1 MDQRLPPPNSN
12 NWQPGHREIGGRRIY
27 FRSKW
32 EINYCRYL
40 QWLKEQGE
48 IKEWEYETETFWFEG
63 IKRGVCSYKP
73 DFKVTEKNDAV
84 AYHEVKGYFDPRSR
98 TKLKR
103 MRIYHPKVKIH
114 LIEKKFFSQNGKKL
128 SRLVPGW
135 E

>member
-1 MDQRLPPPNSN
+1 MDHRLPPTNAN
-12 NWQPGHREIGGRRIY
+12 TWKPGHREVGGRRIY

-32 EINYCRYL
+32 EANYAFYL
-40 QWLKEQGE
+40 QWLKDLSQ
-48 IKEWEYETETFWFEG
+48 IKAWEYETETFWFEG

-73 DFKVTEKNDAV
+73 DFKVTENSGAIHYD
-84 AYHEVKGYFDPRSR
+84 EVKGWFDPRSR

-103 MRIYHPKVKIH
+103 MRIYHPKVEIR

-128 SRLVPGW
+128 KGLVPGW